1 MPLNSKLTI
10 MYRIK
15 VLTTSGNKVV
25 AELTTITFNDILYV
39 LESYRELVKNGKCY
53 SLVDY
58 VC

>member
-1 MPLNSKLTI
+1 

-25 AELTTITFNDILYV
+25 AELTTITFNGVLYV
-39 LESYRELVKNGKCY
+39 LESYRELLKNGKCY